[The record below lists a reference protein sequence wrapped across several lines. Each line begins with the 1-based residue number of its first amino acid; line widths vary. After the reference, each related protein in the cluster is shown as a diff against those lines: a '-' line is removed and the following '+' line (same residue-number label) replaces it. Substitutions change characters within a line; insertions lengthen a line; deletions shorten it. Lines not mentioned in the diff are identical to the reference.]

1 MPNSAKW
8 GDAPAIPL
16 GNSDRTRW
24 YRWPPRPATSDARLA
39 QVEGISLSR
48 ASWINGR
55 PPRRRIPVKV
65 WSFLSYPVCARLVET
80 PRAGGAESLNA
91 TPGRYV
97 GPHRV
102 DDCPTGWGGIWPGG
116 AFIPQLSLA
125 EEGAPIYHVQWWKM
139 PGDGGRATDDRT
151 PQNRP
156 RPATGEPA
164 RAQWQTMVMGDVLQ
178 RDEFKQAKPAD
189 RNKEQ
194 PAQLSRPVFNAA
206 K

>member
-1 MPNSAKW
+1 M
-8 GDAPAIPL
+8 
-16 GNSDRTRW
+16 
-24 YRWPPRPATSDARLA
+24 
-39 QVEGISLSR
+39 
-48 ASWINGR
+48 
-55 PPRRRIPVKV
+55 
-65 WSFLSYPVCARLVET
+65 CARLVET